1 MRAAPW
7 GSETVVARV
16 AEILAG
22 RYELLEVIGRGG
34 MGLVYRGRDRVL
46 ERTVAVKVLPFEHA
60 ENPILVERFSREAR
74 AIASLSHPN
83 IVAVFD
89 TGREAGSRYLVMEFV
104 SGASLAQLMTD
115 GGPFAQTEAVDVA
128 AQVASALAAAHRA
141 GIIHR
146 DIKPANVMVEPSGDV
161 KVLDFGIAHAAADP
175 ALTRTSMVLG
185 SAPYIAPEMARGEKA
200 DERSDIYSLGC
211 VLYELLTGRA
221 PFTGDLPEAVMSQ
234 HTSVAPRPPRELE
247 PTVPPALDA
256 LVVRMLAKR
265 REDRPQTAAELV
277 SELPASLHEPSPPV
291 IAAPIAPP
299 ARTVAEAS
307 GPQPALGP
315 RRRNPRSWTLLAVA
329 IVAVLA
335 GLALALIAFA
345 GGQQRPN
352 AAPPATSRAAP
363 GIRTTTTSSGA
374 ASSSTT
380 SSTTP
385 RTATTSTGTTSTATD
400 TARRP
405 TSSTPART
413 STTGAAPTST
423 STGTRP

>member
-1 MRAAPW
+1 MR
-7 GSETVVARV
+7 
-16 AEILAG
+16 
-22 RYELLEVIGRGG
+22 
-34 MGLVYRGRDRVL
+34 
-46 ERTVAVKVLPFEHA
+46 
-60 ENPILVERFSREAR
+60 
-74 AIASLSHPN
+74 
-83 IVAVFD
+83 
-89 TGREAGSRYLVMEFV
+89 
-104 SGASLAQLMTD
+104 D
-115 GGPFAQTEAVDVA
+115 GGPFAQTDAVDVA

-211 VLYELLTGRA
+211 VLYELLTGRP

-247 PTVPPALDA
+247 PAVPPALDA

-265 REDRPQTAAELV
+265 REDRPQTAAELM

-299 ARTVAEAS
+299 ARAVAEAI
-307 GPQPALGP
+307 GPEPALGP
-315 RRRNPRSWTLLAVA
+315 RRRNPRRWMLIAVA
-329 IVAVLA
+329 IAAVLA
-335 GLALALIAFA
+335 GLALALIAFG
-345 GGQQRPN
+345 GGQKRPN
-352 AAPPATSRAAP
+352 TAPPPSGVAAP

-374 ASSSTT
+374 ASSLTT
-380 SSTTP
+380 GSTTP
-385 RTATTSTGTTSTATD
+385 RTATTPTGTTSTATD
-400 TARRP
+400 TARPP
-405 TSSTPART
+405 TSSAPART

-423 STGTRP
+423 STATRP

>member
-1 MRAAPW
+1 MRAAAS

-60 ENPILVERFSREAR
+60 GNPILVERFSREAR

-89 TGREAGSRYLVMEFV
+89 TGREAGARYLVMEFV

-115 GGPFAQTEAVDVA
+115 RGSFAPTEAVDIA

-146 DIKPANVMVEPSGDV
+146 DIKPANVMVEPSADV

-211 VLYELLTGRA
+211 VLYELLTGRP
-221 PFTGDLPEAVMSQ
+221 PFTGELPEAVMSQ
-234 HTSVAPRPPRELE
+234 HTSVAPCPPRELE
-247 PTVPPALDA
+247 PTVPAVLDA

-277 SELPASLHEPSPPV
+277 SELPASLREPSPPV
-291 IAAPIAPP
+291 FAAPTAPP
-299 ARTVAEAS
+299 PRTVAEAS
-307 GPQPALGP
+307 GSQPAPEP
-315 RRRNPRSWTLLAVA
+315 RRRNPRPWTWLAVA

-345 GGQQRPN
+345 GGQKRPN
-352 AAPPATSRAAP
+352 AAPPPSGRAAP
-363 GIRTTTTSSGA
+363 GIRTTTTSGGA

-385 RTATTSTGTTSTATD
+385 RTATTPTATTSTATG
-400 TARRP
+400 TTRAP
-405 TSSTPART
+405 TTSTPART